1 MNRDMML
8 ILDFGGTQAQ
18 SLARRVRSSGVY
30 CEVLPCDTP
39 VENITGENVRGI
51 LMAGDGRREGSADVS
66 VWNAGLPV
74 LAMGFSARKMA
85 EALGGRDM
93 GAVLTEHMLELE
105 LTASPLF
112 ESLTGCERYIHRLD
126 ALELPEGFDAIAQ
139 SDGMTAAFANEEKKL
154 YGMQFEIESNDPDG
168 LTMLDNFLSGICG
181 CERWW
186 STEAFMELA
195 IPRIREQ
202 VGGRNALM
210 ALSGGVDSSV
220 CAALMLRAIGSQLH
234 CIYVDTGLMRK
245 GDTEMVRRVFLE
257 DMGIQM
263 TVVDARARFLARLR
277 GITDPAEKWRAVS
290 EEFAAIYEEEAR
302 KLPSVDFL
310 VQGTIYTDVLD
321 GYSKDDFSA
330 SGMETALIEPVRE
343 LFKDEVRELGEKLG
357 LPPEVVGRQSFPG
370 AGLGI
375 RIIGEVTEEKL
386 HLLREADAIWH
397 EEILQAGLNKRIR
410 RYFAVLSE
418 TASSGEKHCSLVVA
432 LRALGAAGSSYT
444 AYRMPYDLLERV
456 TERILTELPQV
467 DRVVYDTTTT
477 PPRPTE
483 WE

>member
-1 MNRDMML
+1 
-8 ILDFGGTQAQ
+8 
-18 SLARRVRSSGVY
+18 
-30 CEVLPCDTP
+30 
-39 VENITGENVRGI
+39 
-51 LMAGDGRREGSADVS
+51 
-66 VWNAGLPV
+66 
-74 LAMGFSARKMA
+74 
-85 EALGGRDM
+85 
-93 GAVLTEHMLELE
+93 
-105 LTASPLF
+105 
-112 ESLTGCERYIHRLD
+112 
-126 ALELPEGFDAIAQ
+126 
-139 SDGMTAAFANEEKKL
+139 
-154 YGMQFEIESNDPDG
+154 
-168 LTMLDNFLSGICG
+168 
-181 CERWW
+181 
-186 STEAFMELA
+186 MELA

-220 CAALMLRAIGSQLH
+220 CAALMHRAIGSQLH